1 MGVHY
6 PIIGVSQRNT
16 LARLLGGGVVRSLAQ
31 QLPDSIQLLICG
43 TRFRFRPHE
52 SRESHR

>member
-16 LARLLGGGVVRSLAQ
+16 LARLLGRGVVRSLAQ

-43 TRFRFRPHE
+43 NRLRFRSHE

>member
-6 PIIGVSQRNT
+6 LIIGASQHNA
-16 LARLLGGGVVRSLAQ
+16 LARLLGGSVVRSVAQ
-31 QLPDSIQLLICG
+31 QLPGSIQLLICG
-43 TRFRFRPHE
+43 NRFRFRSHE

>member
-1 MGVHY
+1 MNVDY
-6 PIIGVSQRNT
+6 LIIGVSQRNT
-16 LARLLGGGVVRSLAQ
+16 LARLLGGGVVKSLAQ

-43 TRFRFRPHE
+43 NRFRFQSHE

>member
-1 MGVHY
+1 MDVDY
-6 PIIGVSQRNT
+6 LIIAVSQRNT
-16 LARLLGGGVVRSLAQ
+16 LAKLLAGSVVRSLAQ

-43 TRFRFRPHE
+43 NRFRFQSHE